1 MNRIDYTCSPAS
13 IIGEFR
19 KAMMDAG
26 IMPPVEIIA
35 DGKMHSFSTND
46 KESDDAGRYIFHI
59 DGIPAGWFC
68 DHRKGIEQKW
78 HLNLGRALTDQE
90 QAAYQAKIA
99 KIRQKR
105 DMDDLQRK
113 EVAKAKSISIWKAA
127 TPAQVDHP
135 YLVRKQVAP
144 TATLREMATV
154 DIVALLGYVPK
165 SKGEPLQGRLLVVPV
180 KVDHGISTLEL
191 IDESG
196 RKSAVA
202 GGAKAKGYWAAA
214 PLPDGD
220 GEGLVLAI
228 GEGVATVLSV
238 YFASAIPAVAALSA
252 GNLLAVGRE
261 MRARYPKGRLLILG
275 DLGNGLAQAE
285 QAARAVGGLL
295 AIPSFK
301 PERADDDFNDMLVA
315 HGADAVEQAM
325 ASTVTLG
332 DDSSPG
338 TLVEIDAHASASP
351 TIEPIRVT
359 GVSSQV
365 LK

>member
-1 MNRIDYTCSPAS
+1 MIRTDYNVSPAS
-13 IIGEFR
+13 VLGAFR
-19 KAMMDAG
+19 KAMMDEG
-26 IMPPVEIIA
+26 IMPTVQIIA

-46 KESDDAGRYIFHI
+46 EESDDAGRYILHL
-59 DGIPAGWFC
+59 DGIPTGWFC
-68 DHRKGIEQKW
+68 DHRKGIDQKW

-90 QAAYQAKIA
+90 QAAQQAKIA

-105 DMDDLQRK
+105 DMDDMQRK

-127 TPAQVDHP
+127 KLAQADHP

-144 TATLREMATV
+144 TATLREMAAV
-154 DIVALLGYVPK
+154 DITTLLGYVPK

-191 IDESG
+191 IDENG

-220 GEGLVLAI
+220 GEGLALAI

-238 YFASAIPAVAALSA
+238 HFASAIPVVAALSA

-261 MRARYPKGRLLILG
+261 MRARYPKARLLILG
-275 DLGNGLAQAE
+275 DLGNGLVQAE

-295 AIPSFK
+295 VVPSFTPK
-301 PERADDDFNDMLVA
+301 RADGDFNDMLVA
-315 HGADAVEQAM
+315 HGADAVEQVV
-325 ASTVTLG
+325 ASTAQLLN
-332 DDSSPG
+332 DSSPDA
-338 TLVEIDAHASASP
+338 LDDIDAHGSAL
-351 TIEPIRVT
+351 TTTEPIHAT
-359 GVSSQV
+359 GVSSQPM
-365 LK
+365 K